1 MLKVRPNA
9 GESAVTLEKDARRE
23 VWLTRQAKRAE
34 ERRNSASVAG
44 QAARPGTSNHV
55 IRQAETDRL
64 EKHRQALQA
73 EAGEIQ
79 RRREDLLD
87 GHGLKGEARAEAERA
102 LSVAGRHNRESE
114 IKLTYDPES
123 GLTQFARE
131 GAAGVPLAELPSAQA
146 ASLLEGLGDKAKDP
160 KVLTAAL
167 ATATKTL

>member
-1 MLKVRPNA
+1 M
-9 GESAVTLEKDARRE
+9 TLEKDARRE

-79 RRREDLLD
+79 RRREDLLGKRD
-87 GHGLKGEARAEAERA
+87 QADLRPGERLDAVRA
-102 LSVAGRHNRESE
+102 
-114 IKLTYDPES
+114 
-123 GLTQFARE
+123 
-131 GAAGVPLAELPSAQA
+131 
-146 ASLLEGLGDKAKDP
+146 
-160 KVLTAAL
+160 
-167 ATATKTL
+167 